1 MLTKGSLRREYK
13 KLRLELSDEEV
24 NLLNE
29 QLIHQAQE
37 FDWSNL
43 SYIHVYIPIQK
54 FKEPDTLLLER
65 IFRDRYV
72 DTHLVI
78 SRSDLLSNKMDHFVW
93 EKDHLLELNQWGIS
107 EPVSGTQV
115 FAEQLDAVIVPL
127 LAFDQQG
134 HRVGYGKGFYDRFLS
149 ACRPNCL
156 KIGMSFFDPVS
167 KIEDIEPSDVA
178 LDFCI
183 TPQRIWDFRVNKSV

>member
-107 EPVSGTQV
+107 EPVSGTPV

-149 ACRPNCL
+149 ACRPDCL
-156 KIGMSFFDPVS
+156 KIGMSFFGPVS